1 MGQEEFSSPP
11 SEPDKSEMQMEEV
24 PSEIEDIDQLATR
37 PPQKVKPYQEN
48 FIEEKLSKARIAES
62 QESTRGRLAMTIVS
76 IYGSTILFCFIV
88 IGFGMAKGERKEILT
103 LIITSQATL
112 IGSAI
117 GFYFGKNQ

>member
-1 MGQEEFSSPP
+1 MEQEDSALSP
-11 SEPDKSEMQMEEV
+11 SEREIEMEEV
-24 PSEIEDIDQLATR
+24 SNNIEDIDKLATI

-48 FIEEKLSKARIAES
+48 FIEEKSSKVRIAES
-62 QESTRGRLAMTIVS
+62 QESTRGKLAVAIVS
-76 IYGSTILFCFIV
+76 IYGATILFCFAV
-88 IGFGMAKGERKEILT
+88 IGFGIIEEERKEILT

>member
-1 MGQEEFSSPP
+1 MEQEDSALSP
-11 SEPDKSEMQMEEV
+11 SEQKIEMEEV
-24 PSEIEDIDQLATR
+24 SNDIEDIDKLATR

-48 FIEEKLSKARIAES
+48 FIEEKSSKTRIAES
-62 QESTRGRLAMTIVS
+62 QESTRGKLAIVIIS
-76 IYGSTILFCFIV
+76 IYGSTILLCFAI
-88 IGFGMAKGERKEILT
+88 IGFGIAEGERKEILT

>member
-1 MGQEEFSSPP
+1 MGQEKFSSPP

-24 PSEIEDIDQLATR
+24 ISEIEDIDQLATR

-48 FIEEKLSKARIAES
+48 FIEEKLSQARIAES

-88 IGFGMAKGERKEILT
+88 IGFGMAEGERKEILT

>member
-1 MGQEEFSSPP
+1 MGKEDFESPP
-11 SEPDKSEMQMEEV
+11 SEPEIRMDEV
-24 PSEIEDIDQLATR
+24 SSEIEDIDRLATR

-76 IYGSTILFCFIV
+76 IYGSTILLCFVV
-88 IGFGMAKGERKEILT
+88 IGFGMVEGERKEILT

>member
-1 MGQEEFSSPP
+1 MGQDDFGSPP
-11 SEPDKSEMQMEEV
+11 SGPEVGMEGIS
-24 PSEIEDIDQLATR
+24 SEIEDIDQLATI

-48 FIEEKLSKARIAES
+48 FIEEKLSKTRIAES
-62 QESTRGRLAMTIVS
+62 QESTRGRLAIAIVS
-76 IYGSTILFCFIV
+76 IYGSTILFCFLV
-88 IGFGMAKGERKEILT
+88 IGFGIAEGERKEILT